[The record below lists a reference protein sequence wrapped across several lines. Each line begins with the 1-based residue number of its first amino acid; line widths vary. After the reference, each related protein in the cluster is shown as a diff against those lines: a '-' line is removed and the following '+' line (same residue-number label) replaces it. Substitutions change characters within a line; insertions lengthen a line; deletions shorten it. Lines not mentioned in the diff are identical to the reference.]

1 MRRARYRLKPV
12 SFCLI
17 AGFLALTALVPPA
30 GAEGI
35 DEPYPIGRVLTPE
48 TAARKD
54 APDVVRMQV
63 SHFSQPNQN
72 DAIIMPTVRAFQK
85 AFGRDHFYAEVFSG
99 ERINPKKTD
108 LVLSSAGTYR
118 RAADVGSRD
127 IGSLVSDRF
136 PDPNHAEGSVFVV
149 RKGNRT
155 YQSLKD
161 LKGLRLVTSG
171 PKAFTGYQV
180 AMGELLREGINPD
193 RFFSDQIVKLND
205 MPSVVTALRK
215 GEADVGVLRTC
226 FLEDMAAEGKD
237 ISDLAVVGAKP
248 ETKDFRCVRS
258 TALYPNWTVTITPHA
273 TPDVARLAASTLL
286 SMKPIPGNL
295 HWGMATDFT
304 PVDTLFKELKI
315 GPYEYLRHW
324 TLRRFLSEYWPFLT
338 LFIAAVIGL
347 LLHSVRSDRL
357 VERRTRELT
366 KAYAKQKELEERTR
380 RANEHLAALQK
391 NGMIRQMSSMVVH
404 ELRQPLATIVNYVQ
418 SLLRLSDMHRPNS
431 EAMMQKGLT
440 TIRSEALKADEI
452 VTKVRDYAKR
462 SSGSDTR
469 TVIDLTELVN
479 RSVANLED
487 SSRYRTPIHSDI
499 RPGCLIEGDRL
510 EIEVAVVNLI
520 KNALEA
526 ADRKGGS
533 DARVSVVLDRFETAD
548 GESIRLTIENT
559 GDVLTKERLESLGY
573 ATKSAKPEGLGL
585 GLAIVRTI
593 IQNHSGSIAFN
604 PREAGGLAV
613 TVTIPAPSHPIS

>member
-12 SFCLI
+12 SLILI
-17 AGFLALTALVPPA
+17 AGLVALPLLTPAA
-30 GAEGI
+30 GATEI

-54 APDVVRMQV
+54 APDMVRMQV

-324 TLRRFLSEYWPFLT
+324 TLRRFLS
-338 LFIAAVIGL
+338 
-347 LLHSVRSDRL
+347 
-357 VERRTRELT
+357 
-366 KAYAKQKELEERTR
+366 
-380 RANEHLAALQK
+380 
-391 NGMIRQMSSMVVH
+391 
-404 ELRQPLATIVNYVQ
+404 
-418 SLLRLSDMHRPNS
+418 
-431 EAMMQKGLT
+431 
-440 TIRSEALKADEI
+440 
-452 VTKVRDYAKR
+452 
-462 SSGSDTR
+462 
-469 TVIDLTELVN
+469 
-479 RSVANLED
+479 
-487 SSRYRTPIHSDI
+487 
-499 RPGCLIEGDRL
+499 
-510 EIEVAVVNLI
+510 
-520 KNALEA
+520 
-526 ADRKGGS
+526 
-533 DARVSVVLDRFETAD
+533 
-548 GESIRLTIENT
+548 
-559 GDVLTKERLESLGY
+559 
-573 ATKSAKPEGLGL
+573 
-585 GLAIVRTI
+585 
-593 IQNHSGSIAFN
+593 
-604 PREAGGLAV
+604 
-613 TVTIPAPSHPIS
+613 